1 MPPSVLQDVLTEGDT
16 GQPFFSDRDGSEE
29 PSPGLLA
36 LVEQAI
42 RSGNTVRTDAD
53 HVEALRLKVVRAEM
67 LGHRTLPLDTIRS
80 VFNWD

>member
-16 GQPFFSDRDGSEE
+16 GSPFFSDRDGSEGPRATGVVLTLE
-29 PSPGLLA
+29 QR
-36 LVEQAI
+36 VEI
-42 RSGNTVRTDAD
+42 
-53 HVEALRLKVVRAEM
+53 LRLKVVRAEM